1 MSRFRDARDRGGR
14 YLLGQL
20 HADGS
25 FGDPGLGVTEYY
37 KAPAAFLV
45 CGLSHAASRL
55 IRWIRQHG
63 FLPDGDFGPRPA
75 DQLNSYYYTY
85 HNAWVIK
92 AACRMG
98 AFDLARR
105 GMDFL
110 NGFRDP
116 ESGGFYSHPTA
127 RGAETE
133 QDLWVV
139 SGCGWSAVYTG
150 RLDVARG
157 VGVWMRRLMEEQPD
171 FPNALW
177 TVYSRERGLITE
189 VKDGDDF
196 RYVLT
201 RDESR
206 DQSFYHPGIA
216 AGFLCRLYMATG
228 EEEWLDLAR
237 TYMRFCEHVGDYH
250 FRLLRAGKVGWAG
263 AMLYTLTGETK
274 YRDMA
279 VRVGDNLIGAQLDNG
294 AWAWPEMGY
303 PGPHN
308 DITAEMV
315 VWLDEIHQAVG
326 EDYAAPAGQG

>member
-1 MSRFRDARDRGGR
+1 MSAFREARDRGGR

-20 HADGS
+20 HADGG
-25 FGDPGLGVTEYY
+25 FGNPGLGVTEYY
-37 KAPAAFLV
+37 KVPAALLV

-55 IRWIRQHG
+55 LRWIRLNG
-63 FLPDGDFGPRPA
+63 FLPDGDFGPRSA
-75 DQLNSYYYTY
+75 NELDSYYYTY

-92 AACRMG
+92 AAHRMG

-110 NGFRDP
+110 LGFRDP
-116 ESGGFYSHPTA
+116 ASGGFYSHPTA
-127 RGAETE
+127 RGSGTE

-139 SGCGWSAVYTG
+139 SGCGWCAVYTG

-157 VGVWMRRLMEEQPD
+157 VGAWMRRMMEEQPD
-171 FPNALW
+171 YPKALW

-189 VKDGDDF
+189 MMDGDDF

-216 AGFLCRLYMATG
+216 AGFLCRLYLATG

-263 AMLYTLTGETK
+263 AMLYTLTGEAK

-279 VRVGDNLIGAQLDNG
+279 VRVGNNLVETQLENG
-294 AWAWPEMGY
+294 AWAWPEMGI

-315 VWLDEIHQAVG
+315 VWLDEIHQAAG
-326 EDYAAPAGQG
+326 ED

>member
-1 MSRFRDARDRGGR
+1 MSRFSDARDRGGR
-14 YLLGQL
+14 FLLGRVRE
-20 HADGS
+20 DGG
-25 FGDPGLGVTEYY
+25 FGNPALGVTEYY

-45 CGLSHAASRL
+45 CGLSHAANRQL
-55 IRWIRQHG
+55 NWIRQHG

-75 DQLNSYYYTY
+75 AERNSYYYTY

-92 AACRMG
+92 AAHRMG

-110 NGFRDP
+110 LGFRDP
-116 ESGGFYSHPTA
+116 AGGGFYSHPAA
-127 RGAETE
+127 RDDTTE

-139 SGCGWSAVYTG
+139 SGIGWCAVYTG
-150 RLDVARG
+150 KLDVARG
-157 VGVWMRRLMEEQPD
+157 IGRWMRRLMEDQPD
-171 FPNALW
+171 YPSALW
-177 TVYSRERGLITE
+177 TVYSRDRGLITE
-189 VKDGDDF
+189 VLDGDDF

-228 EEEWLDLAR
+228 EEEWLNTAR
-237 TYMRFCEHVGDYH
+237 EYMRFCEHVGDYH
-250 FRLLRAGKVGWAG
+250 FKLLRAGKVGWAG
-263 AMLYTLTGETK
+263 AMLYTLTGEAK
-274 YRDMA
+274 YRDVA
-279 VRVGDNLIGAQLDNG
+279 IRVGDNLVQAQLENG
-294 AWAWPEMGY
+294 AWAWPEMGLT
-303 PGPHN
+303 GPHN

-326 EDYAAPAGQG
+326 DG